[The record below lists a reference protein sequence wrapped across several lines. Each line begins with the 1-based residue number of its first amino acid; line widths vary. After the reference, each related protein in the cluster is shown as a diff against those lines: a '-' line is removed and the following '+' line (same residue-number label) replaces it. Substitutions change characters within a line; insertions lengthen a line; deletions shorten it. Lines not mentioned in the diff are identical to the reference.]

1 VSAGAEA
8 CVAGCEFAGGGAV
21 GVSALVPLFLFR
33 FFRARWVGCS
43 GSGCGAGA
51 ALVCV
56 LFCSLCSFV
65 LSSGSV
71 GPSLEY
77 GAVEGACLAVLAVK
91 VMSPAFLS
99 VLGGAFVSIGS
110 VIVPWLVGGR
120 RAQGAS
126 SRGAGF

>member
-1 VSAGAEA
+1 M
-8 CVAGCEFAGGGAV
+8 
-21 GVSALVPLFLFR
+21 
-33 FFRARWVGCS
+33 
-43 GSGCGAGA
+43 
-51 ALVCV
+51 LVCV

-99 VLGGAFVSIGS
+99 MLGGAFVSIGS

-120 RAQGAS
+120 RAQAAAALVFRVS
-126 SRGAGF
+126 SLFRIIVNYAWKIALFPEY